1 MTQVNIN
8 SLINAQTLVG
18 QPANRQAAPARADS
32 PSAAFEQARASR
44 AQREAAVSVSISE
57 TASSRVLEQR
67 NELAARSEKPS
78 TDAPPEPAA
87 DRERPEREAPF
98 GPTTQRQFAPPGS
111 QLDIRI

>member
-18 QPANRQAAPARADS
+18 QPAPRQAAPARSDS
-32 PSAAFEQARASR
+32 PSAAFEQARATR

-57 TASSRVLEQR
+57 TAASRVLEQR
-67 NELAARSEKPS
+67 NELVAGS
-78 TDAPPEPAA
+78 TDQSSNEPPEA
-87 DRERPEREAPF
+87 DGDRARPEREAPF
-98 GPTTQRQFAPPGS
+98 GPTTQRRFAPPGS

>member
-1 MTQVNIN
+1 MAQVNIN

-18 QPANRQAAPARADS
+18 QPGPRQAVPARADS

-57 TASSRVLEQR
+57 TAASRVLEQR
-67 NELAARSEKPS
+67 NELVAGSEKQS
-78 TDAPPEPAA
+78 RGESPEVGA
-87 DRERPEREAPF
+87 DRVRPEREAPF